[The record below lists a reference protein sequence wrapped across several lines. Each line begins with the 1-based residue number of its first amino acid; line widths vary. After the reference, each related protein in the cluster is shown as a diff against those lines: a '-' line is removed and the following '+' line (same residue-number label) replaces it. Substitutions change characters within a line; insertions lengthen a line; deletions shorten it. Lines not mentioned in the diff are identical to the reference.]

1 MATRHL
7 SEIVEFDFEREGVA
21 NELLAREAFD
31 KVGDHMVELDDDRRG
46 ATDIALES
54 MLAPN
59 GLADIYS
66 LDRAKVDATSKVVV
80 GLTHLA
86 ELASEHFERALAEVL
101 ACVDAEL
108 AKFASRDRSDSPKLF
123 DVKRFDKLQRLV
135 GVDGAE
141 SVGFAIVGCHLGK
154 ELVVGYASRSNEV
167 ELGAD
172 ALFDFA
178 GNVNG
183 EFDAR
188 LVVGNVE
195 ESLVERDGLYEVGVG
210 VEYLVDLGRNL
221 FIDLH
226 SARHEDEVGAEALRL
241 DRRHSRTDTE
251 AARFV
256 ASGRHDTTHIA
267 VAYGDGFALKLG
279 VVALL
284 HRGIEGIHVDMYDFA
299 VHLFCKGTKNSYYF

>member
-80 GLTHLA
+80 GLAHLA

-108 AKFASRDRSDSPKLF
+108 AEFASRNRSDAPKLF

-141 SVGFAIVGCHLGK
+141 SVGFAIVGCHLGE
-154 ELVVGYASRSNEV
+154 ELVVGHASRGNEV
-167 ELGAD
+167 EFGAD

-183 EFDAR
+183 EFDAW

-195 ESLVERDGLYEVGVG
+195 ESLVERDRLYEVGVG

-226 SARHEDEVGAEALRL
+226 SARHKDEVGAEAFGF
-241 DRRHSRTDTE
+241 DRRHSRAHTK
-251 AARFV
+251 AASLV
-256 ASGRHDTTHIA
+256 AGSRHYTTHIA
-267 VAYGDGFALKLG
+267 MPHSNWLATKVGI
-279 VVALL
+279 VSLL
-284 HRGIEGIHVDMYDFA
+284 HRSIKGIQVDVYDFA